1 MQARWCR
8 LSAPNKNGVPGPVVC
23 TGFLSGFGCASR
35 SDIASVLT
43 QHWVMF
49 HVYAL
54 QVLKLS
60 YDMEVLE
67 EDAIIM
73 WADEKQMATEDDRK
87 YLKKA
92 AAFVS
97 WLREAEA
104 EGSTSDDSE

>member
-1 MQARWCR
+1 MVMVECSQTTIVYQASCR
-8 LSAPNKNGVPGPVVC
+8 DVQDFFLALVVVSVIHC
-23 TGFLSGFGCASR
+23 QCG
-35 SDIASVLT
+35 DIS
-43 QHWVMF
+43 VMF
-49 HVYAL
+49 FACNAL
-54 QVLKLS
+54 QVLKLL

-92 AAFVS
+92 ATFVS

>member
-1 MQARWCR
+1 
-8 LSAPNKNGVPGPVVC
+8 
-23 TGFLSGFGCASR
+23 
-35 SDIASVLT
+35 
-43 QHWVMF
+43 
-49 HVYAL
+49 
-54 QVLKLS
+54 
-60 YDMEVLE
+60 MEVLE